1 VITTPEIVD
10 TSAQKFAFIHVII
23 PREQI
28 AQAMHTGLAELGAA
42 LEAQGIVPTGPW
54 FTHHLR
60 RPTDT
65 FDYRICLPVDKDLKP
80 EGRVEM
86 GSLEPSRVIRTIYSG
101 NYTGLPAAWGEFVG
115 WIEANYLNTREDL
128 WERYLLGPE
137 SGTPPEQWRTEL
149 NRPLA

>member
-1 VITTPEIVD
+1 MITTPEIVECP
-10 TSAQKFAFIHVII
+10 AQKFAFIHVVI

-28 AQAMHTGLAELGAA
+28 MEAMQSGLAELTSA
-42 LEAQGIVPTGPW
+42 LRSQGIPPTGPW

-65 FDYRICLPVDKDLKP
+65 FDYRICFPVEEDLKP
-80 EGRVEM
+80 EGRIEM
-86 GSLEPSRVIRTIYSG
+86 GSLDPTMVVRTIYTG
-101 NYTGLPAAWGEFVG
+101 NYTGLPAAWGEFVA
-115 WIEANYLNTREDL
+115 WTEANHLNTREDL

-137 SGTPPEQWRTEL
+137 SAPPDQWRTEM